1 MINEKSWQKRKVAW
15 RKDVSILIWNTNN
28 IFWSGSDILLKER
41 IKYSIMKEVEEEV
54 VPLWADEE
62 PQVLKFQK
70 DSN

>member
-1 MINEKSWQKRKVAW
+1 MINEKSWQKMKVAW
-15 RKDVSILIWNTNN
+15 RKDVSILISNTNN